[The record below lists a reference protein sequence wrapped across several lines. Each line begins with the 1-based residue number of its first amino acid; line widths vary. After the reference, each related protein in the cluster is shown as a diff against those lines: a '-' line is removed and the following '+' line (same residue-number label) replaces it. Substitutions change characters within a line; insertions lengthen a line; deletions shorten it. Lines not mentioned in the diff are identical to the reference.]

1 MRLFVVDPHPIFRR
15 GLAASLA
22 LMEPIDDVTHV
33 ASPEDAW
40 GRAEL
45 YDADLVVLDSAVDG
59 GLEFISTVRAATDAA
74 VLVCT
79 ADTSD
84 DKMFSA
90 IQGGANGF
98 VSKEEVTHENLHAAL
113 LALASGA
120 SVVGHG
126 FLERVMSG
134 AAEPEPAGERERTPV
149 VVLAEREQAV
159 LTLIADGLPT
169 REIAAQLCYS
179 ERTVKNVLHDVVT
192 KLGVRSRSQAVA
204 HAVREGLI

>member
-1 MRLFVVDPHPIFRR
+1 
-15 GLAASLA
+15 
-22 LMEPIDDVTHV
+22 MESIDDVAHAPT
-33 ASPEDAW
+33 PEDAW

-45 YDADLVVLDSAVDG
+45 YDSNLVILDCAAAG
-59 GLEFISTVRAATDAA
+59 GLEFISTVREATDAS

-79 ADTSD
+79 ADTSND
-84 DKMFSA
+84 TMFA
-90 IQGGANGF
+90 ALKGGANGF
-98 VSKEEVTHENLHAAL
+98 VSKEELTHENLQATL
-113 LALASGA
+113 MALASGA
-120 SVVGHG
+120 SVIGDG
-126 FLERVMSG
+126 FLARMVAGGPPVETVVV
-134 AAEPEPAGERERTPV
+134 PEPRQPLV
-149 VVLAEREQAV
+149 HLSEREQSV